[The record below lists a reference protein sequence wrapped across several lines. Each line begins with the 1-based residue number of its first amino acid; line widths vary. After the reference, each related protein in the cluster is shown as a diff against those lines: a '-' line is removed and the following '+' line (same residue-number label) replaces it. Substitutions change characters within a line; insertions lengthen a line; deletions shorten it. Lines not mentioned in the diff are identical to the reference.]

1 MLYEIECEK
10 FAKKVNGQLVPRGRI
25 QLREGLNTVLGDK
38 AAQNSIGKSTFLLV
52 VDFCFGG
59 DDYINPKICKA
70 KEKLH
75 SHTINFAFKF
85 GNRIDYFCRS
95 TKTPSEIG
103 ICDSDY
109 KVLRTQTL
117 KEFKDYL
124 LEAYGITTP
133 SISFREMVGRFLRIY
148 GRENYAERYPLKY
161 GDVKPEASIETLE
174 KMFNVFAFIEEY
186 KSVYDD
192 KSKRT
197 KVRDDATKLGEM
209 TNVARTKK
217 EYNANEKEIE
227 RLKAELQKLMD
238 REDAELSQEETDNL
252 DKASEIRG
260 QLTVLKRRRS
270 RLVSQLNAV
279 KANMSGGLV
288 PVEEDLSELSE
299 FFPDVYVQKL
309 SQIEHFHDKMQRI
322 LSQEMGDEIAQLQI
336 LIDAVSAEMARL
348 QEAQRKLGVPVT
360 VSKKFMDQV
369 VDIQRK
375 IDILTA
381 KNKAYDKTAKLKTEK
396 KDAKIQLED
405 VRETQLQVV
414 ETSINQEMT
423 RLNDYIYGGERY
435 APTIKFGNS
444 RSGKPTYDFW
454 TEDDT
459 GAGTNFKGLIIFD
472 LALLRLTELP
482 VIAHDSNIFKNI
494 ADLPIDK
501 IMELYNQSKKQIFI
515 AFDKEDTF
523 YDVTRDIVHS
533 TTIIE
538 LHENGGELFGWSW
551 AKKAA
556 REKQIATETG
566 VIEES

>member
-1 MLYEIECEK
+1 MLYEIECDK
-10 FAKKVNGQLVPRGRI
+10 FAEKIDGQLVPRGRI

-95 TKTPSEIG
+95 TKTPSEVG
-103 ICDSDY
+103 ICDSNY
-109 KVLRTQTL
+109 KIQRTQTL
-117 KEFKDYL
+117 KEFKNYL

-133 SISFREMVGRFLRIY
+133 GVSFREMVGRFLRIY

-186 KSVYDD
+186 KTVYDD

-209 TNVARTKK
+209 TNVAKTKK

-227 RLKAELQKLMD
+227 RLRAELQKLMD

-299 FFPDVYVQKL
+299 FFPDVDVQKL

-336 LIDAVSAEMARL
+336 LIDAVSVEMTRL

-360 VSKKFMDQV
+360 VSKKFMDRV
-369 VDIQRK
+369 VEVQRQ

-381 KNKAYDKTAKLKTEK
+381 KNKAYDKTAKLKMEK
-396 KDAKIQLED
+396 KDAKNQLED

-444 RSGKPTYDFW
+444 RSGKPTYEFW

-501 IMELYNQSKKQIFI
+501 IMELYNQSKNQIFI
-515 AFDKEDTF
+515 AFDKENAF

-533 TTIIE
+533 TKIIE

>member
-85 GNRIDYFCRS
+85 GDRIDYFCRS
-95 TKTPSEIG
+95 TKTPSEVE

-109 KVLRTQTL
+109 KIQRTQTL
-117 KEFKDYL
+117 NEFKDYL
-124 LEAYGITTP
+124 LKSYGITTP

-174 KMFNVFAFIEEY
+174 KLFNVFAFIEEY
-186 KSVYDD
+186 KNVYDD

-217 EYNANEKEIE
+217 EYNSNEKEIE

-238 REDAELSQEETDNL
+238 REDAKLSQEETDNL

-299 FFPDVYVQKL
+299 FFPDVDVQKL
-309 SQIEHFHDKMQRI
+309 SQIEHFHDKMQHI

-336 LIDAVSAEMARL
+336 LIDAISVEMVRL
-348 QEAQRKLGVPVT
+348 QESQRKLGIPVT
-360 VSKKFMDQV
+360 ISKKFMDRV
-369 VDIQRK
+369 VEIQRQ
-375 IDILTA
+375 IDILVA
-381 KNKAYDKTAKLKTEK
+381 KNKGYDKSAKLKTEK
-396 KDAKIQLED
+396 KEAKVQLED
-405 VRETQLQVV
+405 VRETQLQAV

-423 RLNDYIYGGERY
+423 RLNDYIYNGERY

-444 RSGKPTYDFW
+444 RSGKPTYEFW

-533 TTIIE
+533 TKVIE
-538 LHENGGELFGWSW
+538 LHENGGELFGWSG

>member
-109 KVLRTQTL
+109 KVQRTQTL

-299 FFPDVYVQKL
+299 FFPDVDVQRL

-533 TTIIE
+533 TKVIE

-556 REKQIATETG
+556 REKQIAAETD
-566 VIEES
+566 VNEES

>member
-299 FFPDVYVQKL
+299 FFPDVDVQRL

-533 TTIIE
+533 TKIIE

>member
-109 KVLRTQTL
+109 KVLKTQTL

-299 FFPDVYVQKL
+299 FFPDVDVQKL

>member
-1 MLYEIECEK
+1 MLYEIESDK
-10 FAKKVNGQLVPRGRI
+10 FAEKINGQLVPRGRI

-95 TKTPSEIG
+95 TKTPSEVG
-103 ICDSDY
+103 ICDSNY
-109 KVLRTQTL
+109 KIQRTQTL
-117 KEFKDYL
+117 KEFKNYL
-124 LEAYGITTP
+124 LDAYGITTP
-133 SISFREMVGRFLRIY
+133 GVSFREMVGRFLRIY

-174 KMFNVFAFIEEY
+174 KMFNVFAFIKEY
-186 KSVYDD
+186 KTVYDD

-209 TNVARTKK
+209 TNVAKTKK

-227 RLKAELQKLMD
+227 SLRAELQKLMD

-279 KANMSGGLV
+279 KAYMSGGLV

-299 FFPDVYVQKL
+299 FFPDVDVQKL

-336 LIDAVSAEMARL
+336 LIDAVSAEMTRL
-348 QEAQRKLGVPVT
+348 QETQRKLGVPVT
-360 VSKKFMDQV
+360 VSKKFMDRV
-369 VDIQRK
+369 VEVQRQ

-381 KNKAYDKTAKLKTEK
+381 KNKAYDKTAKLKMEK
-396 KDAKIQLED
+396 KDAKNQLED

-423 RLNDYIYGGERY
+423 RLNDYIYDGERY

-444 RSGKPTYDFW
+444 RSGKPTYEFW

-515 AFDKEDTF
+515 AFDKEDAF

-533 TTIIE
+533 TKIIE

-551 AKKAA
+551 AKKVA

>member
-103 ICDSDY
+103 VCDSDY
-109 KVLRTQTL
+109 KVQRTQTL

-217 EYNANEKEIE
+217 EYNSNEKEIE

-299 FFPDVYVQKL
+299 FFPDVDVQRL

-336 LIDAVSAEMARL
+336 LIDAVSTEMRRL
-348 QEAQRKLGVPVT
+348 QEEQRKLGVPVT
-360 VSKKFMDQV
+360 VSKKFMDRV
-369 VDIQRK
+369 VELQRQ

-381 KNKAYDKTAKLKTEK
+381 KNKAYDKTAKLKIEK
-396 KDAKIQLED
+396 KDAKTKLED

-533 TTIIE
+533 TKIIE

>member
-1 MLYEIECEK
+1 MLYEIECDK
-10 FAKKVNGQLVPRGRI
+10 FAEKINGQLVPRGRI

-85 GNRIDYFCRS
+85 GDRIDYFCRS
-95 TKTPSEIG
+95 TKTPSEVG
-103 ICDSDY
+103 ICDSNY
-109 KVLRTQTL
+109 KIQRTQTL
-117 KEFKDYL
+117 KEFKNYL
-124 LEAYGITTP
+124 LEVYGMTAP
-133 SISFREMVGRFLRIY
+133 GVSFREMVGRFLRIY

-186 KSVYDD
+186 KNVYDD

-209 TNVARTKK
+209 TNVAKTKK

-227 RLKAELQKLMD
+227 RLRAELQKLMD
-238 REDAELSQEETDNL
+238 KEDAELSQEETDNL

-299 FFPDVYVQKL
+299 FFPDVDVQKL

-336 LIDAVSAEMARL
+336 LIDAVSAEMTRL
-348 QEAQRKLGVPVT
+348 QEAQRELGVPVT
-360 VSKKFMDQV
+360 VSKKFMDRV
-369 VDIQRK
+369 VEVQRQ

-381 KNKAYDKTAKLKTEK
+381 KNKAYDKTAKLKIEK
-396 KDAKIQLED
+396 KDAKNQLED

-444 RSGKPTYDFW
+444 RSGKPTYEFW

-515 AFDKEDTF
+515 AFDKEDAF

-533 TTIIE
+533 TKIIE

-551 AKKAA
+551 AKKAT

>member
-109 KVLRTQTL
+109 KVQRTQTL

-299 FFPDVYVQKL
+299 FFPDVDVQRL

-336 LIDAVSAEMARL
+336 LIDAVSTEMRRL
-348 QEAQRKLGVPVT
+348 QEEQRKLGVPVT
-360 VSKKFMDQV
+360 VSKKFMDRV
-369 VDIQRK
+369 VELQRQ

-381 KNKAYDKTAKLKTEK
+381 KNKAYDKTAKLKIEK
-396 KDAKIQLED
+396 KDAKTKLED

-444 RSGKPTYDFW
+444 RSGKPTYYFW

-533 TTIIE
+533 TKIIE
-538 LHENGGELFGWSW
+538 LYENGGELFGWSW

>member
-109 KVLRTQTL
+109 KVQRTQTL

-209 TNVARTKK
+209 TNIARTKK

-299 FFPDVYVQKL
+299 FFPDVDVQRL

-533 TTIIE
+533 TKIIE

>member
-85 GNRIDYFCRS
+85 GDRIDYFCRS
-95 TKTPSEIG
+95 TKTPSEVE

-109 KVLRTQTL
+109 KIQRTQTL
-117 KEFKDYL
+117 NEFKDYL
-124 LEAYGITTP
+124 LKSYGITTP

-174 KMFNVFAFIEEY
+174 KLFNVFAFIEEY
-186 KSVYDD
+186 KNVYDD

-217 EYNANEKEIE
+217 EYNSNEKEIE

-238 REDAELSQEETDNL
+238 REDAKLSQEETDNL

-299 FFPDVYVQKL
+299 FFPDVDVQKL
-309 SQIEHFHDKMQRI
+309 SQIEHFHDKMQHI

-336 LIDAVSAEMARL
+336 LIDAISVEMVRL
-348 QEAQRKLGVPVT
+348 QESQRKLGIPVT
-360 VSKKFMDQV
+360 ISKKFMDRV
-369 VDIQRK
+369 VEIQRQ
-375 IDILTA
+375 IDILVA
-381 KNKAYDKTAKLKTEK
+381 KNKGYDKSAKLKTEK
-396 KDAKIQLED
+396 KEAKVQLED
-405 VRETQLQVV
+405 VRETQLQAV

-423 RLNDYIYGGERY
+423 RLNDYIYNGERY

-444 RSGKPTYDFW
+444 RSGKPTYEFW

-533 TTIIE
+533 TKVIE

>member
-299 FFPDVYVQKL
+299 FFHDVDVQKL

>member
-85 GNRIDYFCRS
+85 ENRIDYFCRS

-109 KVLRTQTL
+109 KVQRTQTL

-227 RLKAELQKLMD
+227 RLKEELQKLMD
-238 REDAELSQEETDNL
+238 REDAELSQEETNNL

-299 FFPDVYVQKL
+299 FFPDVDVQKL

-381 KNKAYDKTAKLKTEK
+381 KNKAYDKTAELKIQK

-533 TTIIE
+533 TKIIE

-551 AKKAA
+551 AKKAT

>member
-1 MLYEIECEK
+1 MLYEIECNK
-10 FAKKVNGQLVPRGRI
+10 FAEKVNGQLIPRGRI

-85 GNRIDYFCRS
+85 GDKIDYFCRS
-95 TKTPSEIG
+95 TKTPSEVG

-109 KVLRTQTL
+109 KIQRTQTL

-124 LEAYGITTP
+124 LKAYGITTP
-133 SISFREMVGRFLRIY
+133 SVSFREMVGRFLRIY

-209 TNVARTKK
+209 TNVAKTKK

-227 RLKAELQKLMD
+227 RLRAELQKLMD

-299 FFPDVYVQKL
+299 FFPDVDVQKL

-336 LIDAVSAEMARL
+336 LIDAVSAEMTRL

-360 VSKKFMDQV
+360 VSKKFMDRV
-369 VDIQRK
+369 VELQRQ

-396 KDAKIQLED
+396 KDAKTQLED

-414 ETSINQEMT
+414 ETGINQEMT
-423 RLNDYIYGGERY
+423 RLNDYIYSGERY

-444 RSGKPTYDFW
+444 RTGKPTYDFW

-501 IMELYNQSKKQIFI
+501 IMELYKQSKKQIFI

-533 TTIIE
+533 TTVIE

-556 REKQIATETG
+556 REKQIATETD

>member
-25 QLREGLNTVLGDK
+25 QLRKGLNTVLGDK

-109 KVLRTQTL
+109 KVQRTQTL

-299 FFPDVYVQKL
+299 FFPDVDVQRL

-336 LIDAVSAEMARL
+336 LIDAVSTEMRRL
-348 QEAQRKLGVPVT
+348 QEEQRKLGVPVT
-360 VSKKFMDQV
+360 VSKKFMDRV
-369 VDIQRK
+369 VELQRQ

-381 KNKAYDKTAKLKTEK
+381 KNKAYDKTAKLKIEK
-396 KDAKIQLED
+396 KDAKTKLED

-533 TTIIE
+533 TKIIE

>member
-1 MLYEIECEK
+1 M
-10 FAKKVNGQLVPRGRI
+10 
-25 QLREGLNTVLGDK
+25 
-38 AAQNSIGKSTFLLV
+38 
-52 VDFCFGG
+52 
-59 DDYINPKICKA
+59 
-70 KEKLH
+70 
-75 SHTINFAFKF
+75 
-85 GNRIDYFCRS
+85 
-95 TKTPSEIG
+95 
-103 ICDSDY
+103 
-109 KVLRTQTL
+109 
-117 KEFKDYL
+117 
-124 LEAYGITTP
+124 
-133 SISFREMVGRFLRIY
+133 M
-148 GRENYAERYPLKY
+148 
-161 GDVKPEASIETLE
+161 
-174 KMFNVFAFIEEY
+174 
-186 KSVYDD
+186 
-192 KSKRT
+192 
-197 KVRDDATKLGEM
+197 
-209 TNVARTKK
+209 
-217 EYNANEKEIE
+217 
-227 RLKAELQKLMD
+227 
-238 REDAELSQEETDNL
+238 
-252 DKASEIRG
+252 
-260 QLTVLKRRRS
+260 
-270 RLVSQLNAV
+270 
-279 KANMSGGLV
+279 
-288 PVEEDLSELSE
+288 
-299 FFPDVYVQKL
+299 
-309 SQIEHFHDKMQRI
+309 
-322 LSQEMGDEIAQLQI
+322 
-336 LIDAVSAEMARL
+336 RL

-360 VSKKFMDQV
+360 VSKKFMDRV
-369 VDIQRK
+369 VELQHQ

-405 VRETQLQVV
+405 VRETQLQAV

-459 GAGTNFKGLIIFD
+459 GADTNFKGLIIFD

-515 AFDKEDTF
+515 TFDKADTF

-533 TTIIE
+533 TKIIE

>member
-299 FFPDVYVQKL
+299 FFPDVDVQRL

-336 LIDAVSAEMARL
+336 LIDAVSTEMRRL
-348 QEAQRKLGVPVT
+348 QEEQRKLGVPVT
-360 VSKKFMDQV
+360 VSKKFMDRV
-369 VDIQRK
+369 VELQRQ

-381 KNKAYDKTAKLKTEK
+381 KNKAYDKTAKLKIEK
-396 KDAKIQLED
+396 KDAKTKLED

-533 TTIIE
+533 TKIIE

>member
-1 MLYEIECEK
+1 MLYEIECDK
-10 FAKKVNGQLVPRGRI
+10 FAKKVNDQLVPRGRI

-38 AAQNSIGKSTFLLV
+38 TAQNSIGKSTFLLV

-109 KVLRTQTL
+109 KIQRTQTL

-124 LEAYGITTP
+124 LKAYGITTP
-133 SISFREMVGRFLRIY
+133 YVSFREMVGRFLRIY

-186 KSVYDD
+186 KNVYDD
-192 KSKRT
+192 KNKRT

-227 RLKAELQKLMD
+227 RLMAELQKLMD

-260 QLTVLKRRRS
+260 QLTVLKRRCS

-299 FFPDVYVQKL
+299 FFPDVDVQKL
-309 SQIEHFHDKMQRI
+309 SQIEHFHDKMQHI
-322 LSQEMGDEIAQLQI
+322 LSQEMGEEIAQLQI
-336 LIDAVSAEMARL
+336 LIDAISAEMVRL
-348 QEAQRKLGVPVT
+348 QESQRKFGMPVT
-360 VSKKFMDQV
+360 ISKKFMDRV
-369 VDIQRK
+369 VEIQHQ
-375 IDILTA
+375 IDILVA
-381 KNKAYDKTAKLKTEK
+381 KNKGYDKSAKLKTEK
-396 KDAKIQLED
+396 KEAKVQLED
-405 VRETQLQVV
+405 VRETQLQAV

-444 RSGKPTYDFW
+444 RSGKPTYEFW

-472 LALLRLTELP
+472 LALLRLTELS

-533 TTIIE
+533 TKIIE

>member
-1 MLYEIECEK
+1 MLYEIECDK
-10 FAKKVNGQLVPRGRI
+10 FAKKVNDQLVPRGRI

-38 AAQNSIGKSTFLLV
+38 TAQNSIGKSTFLLV

-109 KVLRTQTL
+109 KIQRTQTL

-124 LEAYGITTP
+124 LKAYGITTP
-133 SISFREMVGRFLRIY
+133 YVSFREMVGRFLRIY

-186 KSVYDD
+186 KNVYDD
-192 KSKRT
+192 KNKRT

-227 RLKAELQKLMD
+227 RLMAELQKLMD

-260 QLTVLKRRRS
+260 QMTVLKRRRS

-299 FFPDVYVQKL
+299 FFPDVDVQKL

-336 LIDAVSAEMARL
+336 LIDAISAEMVRL
-348 QEAQRKLGVPVT
+348 QESQRKLGIPVT
-360 VSKKFMDQV
+360 ISKKFMDRV
-369 VDIQRK
+369 VEIQRQ
-375 IDILTA
+375 IDILVA
-381 KNKAYDKTAKLKTEK
+381 KNKGYDKSAKLKTEK
-396 KDAKIQLED
+396 KEAKVQLED
-405 VRETQLQVV
+405 VRETQLQAV

-423 RLNDYIYGGERY
+423 RLNDYIYNGERY

-444 RSGKPTYDFW
+444 RSGKPTYEFW

-533 TTIIE
+533 TKVIE

>member
-10 FAKKVNGQLVPRGRI
+10 FAKKVNGQPVPRGRI

-52 VDFCFGG
+52 IDFCFGG

-70 KEKLH
+70 KEMLH

-109 KVLRTQTL
+109 KVQRTQTL

-124 LEAYGITTP
+124 LEVYGITTP

-186 KSVYDD
+186 KRVYDD

-197 KVRDDATKLGEM
+197 KIREDATKLGEM
-209 TNVARTKK
+209 TNVAKTKK
-217 EYNANEKEIE
+217 EYSANEKEIE
-227 RLKAELQKLMD
+227 HLRTELQKLMD
-238 REDAELSQEETDNL
+238 REDAKLSQEETDNL

-299 FFPDVYVQKL
+299 FFPDVDVQKL
-309 SQIEHFHDKMQRI
+309 SQIEHFHDRMQHI

-336 LIDAVSAEMARL
+336 LIDAVSTEMTRL

-369 VDIQRK
+369 VDLQRQ

-396 KDAKIQLED
+396 KDAKNQLED

-454 TEDDT
+454 TENDT

-472 LALLRLTELP
+472 LTLLRLTELP

-515 AFDKEDTF
+515 AFDKEDAF
-523 YDVTRDIVHS
+523 YDVTRKIVHS
-533 TTIIE
+533 TKVIE
-538 LHENGGELFGWSW
+538 LYENGGELFGWSW
-551 AKKAA
+551 AKKTA

-566 VIEES
+566 VSEES

>member
-299 FFPDVYVQKL
+299 FFPDVDVQKL

-551 AKKAA
+551 EKKAA

>member
-10 FAKKVNGQLVPRGRI
+10 FAKKINGQLIPRGRI
-25 QLREGLNTVLGDK
+25 RLREGLNTVLGDK

-85 GNRIDYFCRS
+85 GDKIDYFCRN
-95 TKTPSEIG
+95 TKTPSEVG
-103 ICDSDY
+103 ICDPDY
-109 KVLRTQTL
+109 KIRKTQPL

-124 LEAYGITTP
+124 LEAYDIQTP

-161 GDVKPEASIETLE
+161 GDVKPEASIEVLE
-174 KMFNVFAFIEEY
+174 KMFNVFAFIKEY
-186 KSVYDD
+186 KNVYED
-192 KSKRT
+192 KSKRS
-197 KVRDDATKLGEM
+197 KLRDDATRLGEM
-209 TNVARTKK
+209 TNVAKNKT
-217 EYNANEKEIE
+217 EYKANEKEIE
-227 RLKAELQKLMD
+227 RLRTELQKLMD
-238 REDAELSQEETDNL
+238 REDSELSEEETNNL

-260 QLTVLKRRRS
+260 RLTVLKRRRS

-279 KANMSGGLV
+279 KANMAGELV
-288 PVEEDLSELSE
+288 PVEDDLSELSE
-299 FFPDVYVQKL
+299 FFPDVDIQKL
-309 SQIEHFHDKMQRI
+309 SQIEHFHDRMQHI

-336 LIDAVSAEMARL
+336 LIDAVSAEMTRL
-348 QEAQRKLGVPVT
+348 QEDQRKLGIPVT
-360 VSKKFMDQV
+360 VSKKFMDRV
-369 VDIQRK
+369 VELQRQ
-375 IDILTA
+375 IDILVS
-381 KNKAYDKTAKLKTEK
+381 KNKGYDKSAELKAEK
-396 KDAKIQLED
+396 KDAKTQLED

-423 RLNDYIYGGERY
+423 RLNDYIYNGERY
-435 APTIKFGNS
+435 APTIIFGNS
-444 RSGKPTYDFW
+444 RTGKPTYDFW

-494 ADLPIDK
+494 ADLPIDR
-501 IMELYNQSKKQIFI
+501 IMELYKQSKKQIFI

-533 TTIIE
+533 TKVIE

-556 REKQIATETG
+556 REKQIAAETD
-566 VIEES
+566 VNEES

>member
-25 QLREGLNTVLGDK
+25 QLRKGLNTVLGDK

-85 GNRIDYFCRS
+85 ENRIDYFCRS

-109 KVLRTQTL
+109 KVQRTQTL

-186 KSVYDD
+186 KTVYDD

-209 TNVARTKK
+209 INVARTKK

-299 FFPDVYVQKL
+299 FFPDVDVQRL

-336 LIDAVSAEMARL
+336 LIDAVSTEMRRL
-348 QEAQRKLGVPVT
+348 QEEQRKLGVPVT
-360 VSKKFMDQV
+360 VSKKFMDRV
-369 VDIQRK
+369 VELQRQ

-381 KNKAYDKTAKLKTEK
+381 KNKAYDKTAKLKIEK

-533 TTIIE
+533 TKIIE

>member
-1 MLYEIECEK
+1 MLYEIECDK
-10 FAKKVNGQLVPRGRI
+10 FAKKVNDQLVPRGRI

-38 AAQNSIGKSTFLLV
+38 TAQNSIGKSTFLLV

-109 KVLRTQTL
+109 KIQRTQTL

-124 LEAYGITTP
+124 LKAYGITTP
-133 SISFREMVGRFLRIY
+133 YVSFRGMVGRFLRIY

-186 KSVYDD
+186 KNVYDD
-192 KSKRT
+192 KNKRT

-227 RLKAELQKLMD
+227 RLMAELQKLMD

-299 FFPDVYVQKL
+299 FFPDVDVQKL
-309 SQIEHFHDKMQRI
+309 SQIEHFHDKMQHI
-322 LSQEMGDEIAQLQI
+322 LSQEMGEEIAQLQI
-336 LIDAVSAEMARL
+336 LIDAISAEMVRL
-348 QEAQRKLGVPVT
+348 QESQRKFGMPVT
-360 VSKKFMDQV
+360 ISKKFMDRV
-369 VDIQRK
+369 VEIQHQ
-375 IDILTA
+375 IDILVA
-381 KNKAYDKTAKLKTEK
+381 KNKGYDKSAKLKTEK
-396 KDAKIQLED
+396 KEAKVQLED
-405 VRETQLQVV
+405 VRETQLQAV

-444 RSGKPTYDFW
+444 RSGKPTYEFW

-472 LALLRLTELP
+472 LALLRLTELS

-533 TTIIE
+533 TKIIE

>member
-299 FFPDVYVQKL
+299 FFPDVDVQKL

-444 RSGKPTYDFW
+444 RSGKPTY
-454 TEDDT
+454 
-459 GAGTNFKGLIIFD
+459 
-472 LALLRLTELP
+472 LTAMMKDCDGIKL
-482 VIAHDSNIFKNI
+482 S
-494 ADLPIDK
+494 
-501 IMELYNQSKKQIFI
+501 
-515 AFDKEDTF
+515 
-523 YDVTRDIVHS
+523 
-533 TTIIE
+533 
-538 LHENGGELFGWSW
+538 
-551 AKKAA
+551 
-556 REKQIATETG
+556 
-566 VIEES
+566 

>member
-25 QLREGLNTVLGDK
+25 RLREGLNTVLGDK

-85 GNRIDYFCRS
+85 GDKIDYFCRN
-95 TKTPSEIG
+95 TKTPSEVG

-109 KVLRTQTL
+109 KIQKTQPL
-117 KEFKDYL
+117 EKFRDYL
-124 LEAYGITTP
+124 LEEYDIQTP
-133 SISFREMVGRFLRIY
+133 SVSFREMVGRFLRIY

-161 GDVKPEASIETLE
+161 GDVKTEVSIEVLE
-174 KMFNVFAFIEEY
+174 KMFNVFAFIKEY
-186 KSVYDD
+186 KNVYED
-192 KSKRT
+192 KSKRS
-197 KVRDDATKLGEM
+197 KLRADATRLGEM
-209 TNVARTKK
+209 TNVAKNKT
-217 EYNANEKEIE
+217 EYKANEKEIE
-227 RLKAELQKLMD
+227 RLRTELQKLMD
-238 REDAELSQEETDNL
+238 REDSELSEEETNNI

-260 QLTVLKRRRS
+260 RLTVLKRRRS

-279 KANMSGGLV
+279 KANMAGGLV
-288 PVEEDLSELSE
+288 PVEDDLSELSE
-299 FFPDVYVQKL
+299 FFPDVDIQKL
-309 SQIEHFHDKMQRI
+309 SQIEQFHDRMQHI
-322 LSQEMGDEIAQLQI
+322 LSQEIGDEIAQLQI
-336 LIDAVSAEMARL
+336 LIDAVSAEMTRL
-348 QEAQRKLGVPVT
+348 QENQRKLGVPVT
-360 VSKKFMDQV
+360 LSKKFMDRV
-369 VDIQRK
+369 VELQRQ
-375 IDILTA
+375 IDILVA
-381 KNKAYDKTAKLKTEK
+381 KNKGYDKSAELKIEK
-396 KDAKIQLED
+396 KDAKTQLED
-405 VRETQLQVV
+405 VRETQLKVV

-423 RLNDYIYGGERY
+423 RLNDYIYNGERY

-444 RSGKPTYDFW
+444 RTGKPTYDFW

-494 ADLPIDK
+494 ADLPIDR
-501 IMELYNQSKKQIFI
+501 IMKLYKQSKKQIFI
-515 AFDKEDTF
+515 AFDKEDAF

-533 TTIIE
+533 TEVIE

-551 AKKAA
+551 AKKSE
-556 REKQIATETG
+556 REKQITAETN
-566 VIEES
+566 VNEES

>member
-70 KEKLH
+70 KEMLH

-109 KVLRTQTL
+109 KVQRTQTL

-124 LEAYGITTP
+124 LEVYGITTP

-186 KSVYDD
+186 KRVYDD

-197 KVRDDATKLGEM
+197 KIREDATKLGEM
-209 TNVARTKK
+209 TNVAKTKK
-217 EYNANEKEIE
+217 EYSTNEKEIE
-227 RLKAELQKLMD
+227 HLRTELQKLMD
-238 REDAELSQEETDNL
+238 KEDAKLSQEETDNL

-279 KANMSGGLV
+279 KANMLGGLV

-299 FFPDVYVQKL
+299 FFPDVDVQKL
-309 SQIEHFHDKMQRI
+309 SQIEHFHDRMQHI

-336 LIDAVSAEMARL
+336 LIDAVSTEMTRL

-369 VDIQRK
+369 VDLQRQ

-396 KDAKIQLED
+396 KDAKNQLED

-454 TEDDT
+454 TENDT

-515 AFDKEDTF
+515 AFDKEDAF
-523 YDVTRDIVHS
+523 YDVTRKIVHS
-533 TTIIE
+533 TKVIE
-538 LHENGGELFGWSW
+538 LYENGGELFGWSW
-551 AKKAA
+551 AKKTA

>member
-85 GNRIDYFCRS
+85 ENRIDYFCRS

-109 KVLRTQTL
+109 KLQRTQTL

-227 RLKAELQKLMD
+227 RLKEELQKLMD

-299 FFPDVYVQKL
+299 FFPDVDVQKL

-381 KNKAYDKTAKLKTEK
+381 KNNAYDKTATLKTEK

-533 TTIIE
+533 TKIIE

>member
-109 KVLRTQTL
+109 KVQRTQTL

-217 EYNANEKEIE
+217 EYNANEKEKE

-260 QLTVLKRRRS
+260 RLTVLKRRRS

-299 FFPDVYVQKL
+299 FFPDVDVQKL

-336 LIDAVSAEMARL
+336 LIDAVSAEMVRL
-348 QEAQRKLGVPVT
+348 QEVQRKLGVPVT

-396 KDAKIQLED
+396 KDAKTQLED

-414 ETSINQEMT
+414 EASINQEMT
-423 RLNDYIYGGERY
+423 RLNDYIYNGERY

-533 TTIIE
+533 TKIIE
-538 LHENGGELFGWSW
+538 FHENGGELFGWSW

>member
-52 VDFCFGG
+52 IDFCFGG

-95 TKTPSEIG
+95 TKTSSEIG
-103 ICDSDY
+103 ICDSVY
-109 KVLRTQTL
+109 KVQRTQTL

-238 REDAELSQEETDNL
+238 REDSELSQEETDNL

-299 FFPDVYVQKL
+299 FFPDVDVQKL

-336 LIDAVSAEMARL
+336 LIDAISAEMVRL
-348 QEAQRKLGVPVT
+348 QESQRKLGIPVT
-360 VSKKFMDQV
+360 ISKKFMDRV
-369 VDIQRK
+369 VEVQRQ
-375 IDILTA
+375 IDILVA
-381 KNKAYDKTAKLKTEK
+381 KNKGYDKSAKLKTEK
-396 KDAKIQLED
+396 KEAKVQLED
-405 VRETQLQVV
+405 VRETQLQAV

-423 RLNDYIYGGERY
+423 RLNDYIYNGERY
-435 APTIKFGNS
+435 APAIKFGNS

-533 TTIIE
+533 TKIIE

>member
-109 KVLRTQTL
+109 KVQRTQTL

-299 FFPDVYVQKL
+299 FFPDVDVQRL

-515 AFDKEDTF
+515 AFDKENTF

-533 TTIIE
+533 TKIIE

>member
-252 DKASEIRG
+252 DEASEIRG

-299 FFPDVYVQKL
+299 FFPDVDVQKL

-501 IMELYNQSKKQIFI
+501 IMELYNQSTKQIFI

-533 TTIIE
+533 TKIIE

>member
-70 KEKLH
+70 KEMLH

-109 KVLRTQTL
+109 KVQRTQTL

-124 LEAYGITTP
+124 LEVYGITTP

-186 KSVYDD
+186 KRVYDD

-197 KVRDDATKLGEM
+197 KIREDATKLGEM
-209 TNVARTKK
+209 TNVAKTKK
-217 EYNANEKEIE
+217 EYSTNEKEIE
-227 RLKAELQKLMD
+227 HLRTELQKLMD
-238 REDAELSQEETDNL
+238 KEDAKLSQEETDNL

-299 FFPDVYVQKL
+299 FFPDVDVQKL
-309 SQIEHFHDKMQRI
+309 SQIEHFHDRMQHI

-336 LIDAVSAEMARL
+336 LIDAVSTEMTRL

-369 VDIQRK
+369 VDLQRQ

-396 KDAKIQLED
+396 KDAKNQLED

-454 TEDDT
+454 TENDT

-515 AFDKEDTF
+515 AFDKEDAF
-523 YDVTRDIVHS
+523 YDVTRKIVHS
-533 TTIIE
+533 TKVIE
-538 LHENGGELFGWSW
+538 LYENGGELFGWSW
-551 AKKAA
+551 AKKTA

>member
-95 TKTPSEIG
+95 TKTPSEVG
-103 ICDSDY
+103 ICDSNY
-109 KVLRTQTL
+109 KIQRTQTL
-117 KEFKDYL
+117 KEFKNYL

-133 SISFREMVGRFLRIY
+133 GVSFREMVGRFLRIY

-186 KSVYDD
+186 KTVYDD

-209 TNVARTKK
+209 TNVAKTKK

-227 RLKAELQKLMD
+227 RLRAELQKLMD

-299 FFPDVYVQKL
+299 FFPDVDVQKL

-336 LIDAVSAEMARL
+336 LIDAVSVEMTRL

-360 VSKKFMDQV
+360 VSKKFMDRV
-369 VDIQRK
+369 VEVQRQ

-381 KNKAYDKTAKLKTEK
+381 KNKAYDKTAKLKMEK
-396 KDAKIQLED
+396 KDAKNQLED

-444 RSGKPTYDFW
+444 RSGKPTYEFW

-501 IMELYNQSKKQIFI
+501 IMELYNQSKNQIFI
-515 AFDKEDTF
+515 AFDKENAF

-533 TTIIE
+533 TKIIE

>member
-109 KVLRTQTL
+109 KVQRTQTL

-260 QLTVLKRRRS
+260 RLTVLKRRRS

-299 FFPDVYVQKL
+299 FFPDVDVQKL

-336 LIDAVSAEMARL
+336 LIDAVSAEMVRL
-348 QEAQRKLGVPVT
+348 QEVQRKLGVPVT

-396 KDAKIQLED
+396 KDAKTQLED

-414 ETSINQEMT
+414 EASINQEMT
-423 RLNDYIYGGERY
+423 RLNDYIYNGERY

-533 TTIIE
+533 TKIIE